1 MADNSIRKKSG
12 HKKAYFVFG
21 RFQPPH
27 AGHAGL
33 IERLYTLAQEDG
45 ADPYVFPSSTHDAKT
60 NPLTIDQKVRWLKV
74 MFPAASYP
82 GLKIINTTKKHCT
95 TIPKAVDILKAAG
108 YEEISIF
115 AGTDRIPGFAKMLKD
130 TGVTIIEKPRGA
142 GAISGTKMREIALA
156 GDFDSFYDNVRRGN
170 MTKDLAREMMT
181 EILLGLIPESTKAAS
196 SSAPR
201 KSRSK
206 KGSASAS
213 AAATANSNNNNN
225 GMKGGANQTRKNKR
239 KSRCRA

>member
-27 AGHAGL
+27 AGHAEL
-33 IERLYTLAQEDG
+33 IERLYTLAHADG

-60 NPLTIDQKVRWLKV
+60 NPLTIDQKVRWLKM
-74 MFPAASYP
+74 MFPATSYP
-82 GLKIINTTKKHCT
+82 GLKIINTTRMHCT
-95 TIPKAVDILKAAG
+95 TILKAVDILKAAG

-142 GAISGTKMREIALA
+142 GAISGTKMREIALE
-156 GDFDSFYDNVRRGN
+156 GDFDSFFENVHKGN
-170 MTKDLAREMMT
+170 MTEDLAHEMMT

-196 SSAPR
+196 AAPR

-206 KGSASAS
+206 KASSAS
-213 AAATANSNNNNN
+213 AAAIANNNNN
-225 GMKGGANQTRKNKR
+225 NDMKGGGKRTRKNKR